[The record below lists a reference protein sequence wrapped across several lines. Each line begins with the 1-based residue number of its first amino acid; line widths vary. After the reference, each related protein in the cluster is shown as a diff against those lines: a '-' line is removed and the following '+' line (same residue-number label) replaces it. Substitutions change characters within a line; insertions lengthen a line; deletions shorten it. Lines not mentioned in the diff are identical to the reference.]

1 MNGPTV
7 DCGKA
12 PVEFRGLCLRLS
24 AMALKTKNGGK
35 KKKKRGQDFYF
46 SFSFPACTSIRAFVS
61 HVFCAFSWGAVVC

>member
-35 KKKKRGQDFYF
+35 KKKRPGLLFLIQLSCLY
-46 SFSFPACTSIRAFVS
+46 I
-61 HVFCAFSWGAVVC
+61 H

>member
-24 AMALKTKNGGK
+24 AMALKTKNGK
-35 KKKKRGQDFYF
+35 KKKKEAR
-46 SFSFPACTSIRAFVS
+46 TSISHSAFLPV
-61 HVFCAFSWGAVVC
+61 HPLGLL

>member
-24 AMALKTKNGGK
+24 AMALKK
-35 KKKKRGQDFYF
+35 KKWKKRGQDFYP
-46 SFSFPACTSIRAFVS
+46 SFSFPACTSVRAFVS
-61 HVFCAFSWGAVVC
+61 HVFCAFAWGAVVC

>member
-35 KKKKRGQDFYF
+35 KKKKEAR
-46 SFSFPACTSIRAFVS
+46 TSISHSAFLPV
-61 HVFCAFSWGAVVC
+61 HPLGLL